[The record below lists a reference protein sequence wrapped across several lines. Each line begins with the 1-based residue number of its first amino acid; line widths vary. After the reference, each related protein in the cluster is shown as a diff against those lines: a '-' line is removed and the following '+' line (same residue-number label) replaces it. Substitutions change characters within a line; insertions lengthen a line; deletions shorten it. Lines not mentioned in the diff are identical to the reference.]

1 LELGKSSNKL
11 KMQTSKL
18 SRINIKW
25 GQEAYHFHKDLQWLQ
40 QPFEVF
46 EDPQH
51 CLLSLIA
58 NECLLETL
66 LALGWFLIEYMKN
79 MNKVETKF
87 K

>member
-1 LELGKSSNKL
+1 
-11 KMQTSKL
+11 
-18 SRINIKW
+18 
-25 GQEAYHFHKDLQWLQ
+25 
-40 QPFEVF
+40 VF

-79 MNKVETKF
+79 MNKVKTKF
-87 K
+87 KIPMINVSRVSPRSP